1 MTTAVTYYPL
11 TANVTS
17 KQILQ
22 GIASGLLGAQAFQGG
37 NATAALGLAL
47 HYLIAFVW
55 TIVFYM
61 LAKNIRVLT
70 RWPLIVGPLYGT
82 FVWLVM
88 NLVVLP
94 LSHVHAPPA
103 ASATVDCRR
112 RDPDD
117 LHRRAHGDNHRAT
130 ACGDKARVIATEDG
144 CERRALARR
153 FRGQIA
159 AAELDANAVHVDART
174 CPGRKL
180 RRRHRNV

>member
-1 MTTAVTYYPL
+1 MRTTTSSAPSQSSGSLRTILLAWIVAGTLDVTTAVTYYPL

-61 LAKNIRVLT
+61 LARNIRVLT
-70 RWPLIVGPLYGT
+70 RWPLIIGPLYGI

-88 NLVVLP
+88 NLAVLP
-94 LSHVHAPPA
+94 LSNVTHRPLRLQPSIVGAVILMICIGVPM
-103 ASATVDCRR
+103 AT
-112 RDPDD
+112 
-117 LHRRAHGDNHRAT
+117 
-130 ACGDKARVIATEDG
+130 I
-144 CERRALARR
+144 
-153 FRGQIA
+153 I
-159 AAELDANAVHVDART
+159 
-174 CPGRKL
+174 GRHL
-180 RRRHRNV
+180 RR